1 MAVINPSDTYM
12 MAGKYNGTYQYPLT
26 PGSEGC
32 GTVVAY
38 GGGWTAWWLMG
49 KRVAFVRCLEKAGKF
64 KVGGT
69 YAEYAITN
77 AY

>member
-1 MAVINPSDTYM
+1 
-12 MAGKYNGTYQYPLT
+12 LT

-64 KVGGT
+64 TVGGT